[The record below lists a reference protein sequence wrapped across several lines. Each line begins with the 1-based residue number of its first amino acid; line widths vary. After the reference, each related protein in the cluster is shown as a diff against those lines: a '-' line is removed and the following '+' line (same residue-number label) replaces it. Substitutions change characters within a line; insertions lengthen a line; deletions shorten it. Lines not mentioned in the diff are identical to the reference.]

1 MGPDP
6 TSSSA
11 GALGLSDLLDL
22 QDVDLT
28 IDRLIHQRQTLPE
41 LTTYQ
46 EAAGRRERLE
56 EIRAGKGGELRSL
69 ELDLDKAEGEL
80 EIVEIKLKES
90 ETRLFAGGMSGRET
104 EQKRLEVQSLRGQ
117 QSALEDRVLGL
128 IDQVDPVRTEVAR
141 LDSLLSTTGTEVA
154 RLEEVIATAWRQI
167 DAQIARHEESK
178 REIAITISPELMALY
193 EQLRKSKEGVA
204 VGRLTGGQCG
214 GCHLALSLP
223 EQAEA
228 ADWDPPRCLHCM
240 RILVL

>member
-1 MGPDP
+1 MGPASTP
-6 TSSSA
+6 SP
-11 GALGLSDLLDL
+11 GAMGLSDLLDL
-22 QDVDLT
+22 QEVDLT

-46 EAAGRRERLE
+46 DAAGRRERLE
-56 EIRAGKGGELRSL
+56 ATRAERGAVLRSL

-80 EIVEIKLKES
+80 ELVEIKLKES
-90 ETRLFAGGMSGRET
+90 ETRLYAGGMSGRET

-128 IDQVDPVRTEVAR
+128 IDQVDPVRTEVGR
-141 LDSLLSTTGTEVA
+141 LDDQLNATGQEVA
-154 RLEEVIATAWRQI
+154 GLEEMIAAAWKQI
-167 DAQIARHEESK
+167 DGQIRHHEESK
-178 REIAITISPELMALY
+178 RAIAATISPELIALY

-204 VGRLTGGQCG
+204 VGRLTGGVCG

-223 EQAEA
+223 EQTEA

>member
-1 MGPDP
+1 MGPAP
-6 TSSSA
+6 TSSSP
-11 GALGLSDLLDL
+11 GGLSLSDLLDL

-28 IDRLIHQRQTLPE
+28 IDRLIHQRQTLAE
-41 LTTYQ
+41 LKTYQ
-46 EAAGRRERLE
+46 EAAGRRERFE
-56 EIRAGKGGELRSL
+56 AIRAEKAAVLRSL

-80 EIVEIKLKES
+80 ELVEIKLKES

-128 IDQVDPVRTEVAR
+128 IDQVDPVRAEVGGLDGQLNETGQEVA
-141 LDSLLSTTGTEVA
+141 G
-154 RLEEVIATAWRQI
+154 LEEVIAAAWRQI
-167 DAQIARHEESK
+167 DAQIGRQEESK
-178 REIAITISPELMALY
+178 REIVPTISPELIALY

-204 VGRLTGGQCG
+204 VGRLIGGVCG

-223 EQAEA
+223 EQTEA
-228 ADWDPPRCLHCM
+228 ADWDPPRCIHCM

>member
-1 MGPDP
+1 MGPAP
-6 TSSSA
+6 TSSSR
-11 GALGLSDLLDL
+11 GGLGLSDLLDL
-22 QDVDLT
+22 QEVDLT

-56 EIRAGKGGELRSL
+56 EIRGGKAVALRGL

-80 EIVEIKLKES
+80 ELVEIKLKES
-90 ETRLFAGGMSGRET
+90 ETRLFAGGMSARET

-128 IDQVDPVRTEVAR
+128 IDQVDPARTEVGR
-141 LDSLLSTTGTEVA
+141 LDSQLSTTGQEVA
-154 RLEEVIATAWRQI
+154 RLEEVIAAAWRQI
-167 DAQIARHEESK
+167 DAQMGRHEESK
-178 REIAITISPELMALY
+178 REIAATISPELIALY

-204 VGRLTGGQCG
+204 VGRLTAGQCG

>member
-1 MGPDP
+1 M
-6 TSSSA
+6 SA
-11 GALGLSDLLDL
+11 
-22 QDVDLT
+22 
-28 IDRLIHQRQTLPE
+28 
-41 LTTYQ
+41 
-46 EAAGRRERLE
+46 
-56 EIRAGKGGELRSL
+56 
-69 ELDLDKAEGEL
+69 
-80 EIVEIKLKES
+80 
-90 ETRLFAGGMSGRET
+90 RET

-141 LDSLLSTTGTEVA
+141 LDARLSSTGQEVA
-154 RLEEVIATAWRQI
+154 ALEEVIAAAWRQI
-167 DAQIARHEESK
+167 DAQIGRQEESK
-178 REIAITISPELMALY
+178 REIVATISPELIALY

>member
-1 MGPDP
+1 
-6 TSSSA
+6 
-11 GALGLSDLLDL
+11 
-22 QDVDLT
+22 
-28 IDRLIHQRQTLPE
+28 
-41 LTTYQ
+41 
-46 EAAGRRERLE
+46 
-56 EIRAGKGGELRSL
+56 
-69 ELDLDKAEGEL
+69 
-80 EIVEIKLKES
+80 
-90 ETRLFAGGMSGRET
+90 MSGRET

-141 LDSLLSTTGTEVA
+141 LDAQLSTLGQEVA
-154 RLEEVIATAWRQI
+154 ALEEVIAATWRQI
-167 DAQIARHEESK
+167 DAQIGRQEESK
-178 REIAITISPELMALY
+178 QEIAATISPELIALY

>member
-1 MGPDP
+1 MGPAP
-6 TSSSA
+6 TSSSS
-11 GALGLSDLLDL
+11 GGLSLSDLLDL
-22 QDVDLT
+22 QDVDLA

-56 EIRAGKGGELRSL
+56 EVRAGKGAELRSL
-69 ELDLDKAEGEL
+69 ELDLDKGEGEL
-80 EIVEIKLKES
+80 ELIEIKLKES
-90 ETRLFAGGMSGRET
+90 ETRLFSGGMSARET

-141 LDSLLSTTGTEVA
+141 LDAQLSATGQVVSSLEA
-154 RLEEVIATAWRQI
+154 VIAEAWRQI
-167 DAQIARHEESK
+167 DGQIGRREESK
-178 REIAITISPELMALY
+178 REIAATISPELIALY

>member
-1 MGPDP
+1 MGPAP
-6 TSSSA
+6 TPP
-11 GALGLSDLLDL
+11 GLGLSDLLDV
-22 QDVDLT
+22 QEVDLA
-28 IDRLIHQRQTLPE
+28 IDRLVHQRQTLPE
-41 LTTYQ
+41 LASYQ
-46 EAAGRRERLE
+46 QAAGRRERLDAT
-56 EIRAGKGGELRSL
+56 RAGKAVELRSL

-80 EIVEIKLKES
+80 ELVEIKLKES

-128 IDQVDPVRTEVAR
+128 IDQVDPVRTEVGR
-141 LDSLLSTTGTEVA
+141 LDGQLATIGEEVA
-154 RLEEVIATAWRQI
+154 RLEEVIASAWRQI
-167 DAQIARHEESK
+167 DSQIKKNEETK
-178 REIAITISPELMALY
+178 AEISRTIPSELLSLY
-193 EQLRKSKEGVA
+193 EQLRKSKDGVG
-204 VGRLTGGQCG
+204 VGRLTGGVCG

>member
-1 MGPDP
+1 MGPAP
-6 TSSSA
+6 SS

-22 QDVDLT
+22 QDVDLH

-56 EIRAGKGGELRSL
+56 SIRAERSGALRSL

-90 ETRLFAGGMSGRET
+90 ETRLYAGGMSGRET

-128 IDQVDPVRTEVAR
+128 IDQVDPVRTEVGR
-141 LDSLLSTTGTEVA
+141 LDAQLSSTGAEVA
-154 RLEEVIATAWRQI
+154 GLEEVISAAWRRI
-167 DAQIARHEESK
+167 DAEIARHEENK
-178 REIAITISPELMALY
+178 REIAATIPPELIALY

-204 VGRLTGGQCG
+204 VGRLTGGVCG

-223 EQAEA
+223 EQSEA